1 MEKGQLTELFN
12 PVTDS
17 DQLLRWWHQHQ
28 TQWLA
33 SEADAV
39 RNGLLQELFAV
50 RRRLELMA
58 GDDIHALATVE
69 RLYDALENLG
79 DRLSSPYV
87 QESLPLAIQHA
98 LKGWPSEL
106 TLEARL
112 PNRWPDEPIEYVTL
126 VLSVLEHLRQTLAA
140 LPSLPQACTVN
151 LSEKQ
156 GSKHLTVQLNLYG
169 LPLGVE
175 RYRSAD
181 WAYHLSTFEA
191 ITGGQAH
198 CTYEGH
204 TVLWQLTW

>member
-12 PVTDS
+12 PVTDA

-39 RNGLLQELFAV
+39 RNGLLQDLFAV

-58 GDDIHALATVE
+58 RDDSHALATVE

-87 QESLPLAIQHA
+87 QESLPLALQHA
-98 LKGWPSEL
+98 LEGWPSEL
-106 TLEARL
+106 ALDIRL
-112 PNRWPDEPIEYVTL
+112 PDRWPNEPMEYVTL
-126 VLSVLEHLRQTLAA
+126 VLSVLEHLRQTLIA
-140 LPSLPQACTVN
+140 LPSLPQACTVE
-151 LSEKQ
+151 LAEVQ
-156 GSKHLTVQLNLYG
+156 GSKHLTVQLNLHR
-169 LPLGVE
+169 LPLTVE
-175 RYRSAD
+175 RCRSAD

-191 ITGGQAH
+191 ITGGQARCAH
-198 CTYEGH
+198 EGH
-204 TVLWQLTW
+204 AVLWQLTW